1 MCYAVFGA
9 ALRQKTGGLY
19 LYGKDKLFC
28 WTKQIKRVLFF
39 GKVQNS
45 SKCKMEKCKSFK
57 IQEFKGL
64 MFQSLRV

>member
-28 WTKQIKRVLFF
+28 WTKQIKMQLFF
-39 GKVQNS
+39 GKEQNS
-45 SKCKMEKCKSFK
+45 AKYKVEEWKSFK
-57 IQEFKGL
+57 
-64 MFQSLRV
+64 V